1 MSANKS
7 LEEQGIATH
16 DSSSKFIGVSLIF
29 HALLVL
35 LIVYL
40 NLPAIKQKFN
50 PEPESVAIELKEPT
64 PAPAEVAK
72 TVEPAAPKEKE
83 ILKPVAKT
91 EPPKP
96 VAKDNQKLAKMRIE
110 EFKEEEKLT
119 STNIPTPKRT
129 PKAKS
134 SKQPAVAKQS
144 TKATT
149 TENESEVLVPKAT
162 ITEITET
169 EFGDDGIPLPE
180 IVDAEI
186 PMFSTVTTETLD
198 TGASSASGSSAAPE
212 RTANLQ
218 QMARSELV
226 EETVEENSLRTVARP
241 TPDQIRSV
249 SNLRQRPGNPLPSYS
264 DFERLRRH
272 EGQVTY
278 LAYVTAEGR
287 LKDFILTESSGH
299 SNLDQKTLSSL
310 KGWRFYP
317 GQEGW
322 VEIPQVWVLSG
333 QPEELPSQLRR

>member
-1 MSANKS
+1 
-7 LEEQGIATH
+7 
-16 DSSSKFIGVSLIF
+16 
-29 HALLVL
+29 
-35 LIVYL
+35 
-40 NLPAIKQKFN
+40 
-50 PEPESVAIELKEPT
+50 
-64 PAPAEVAK
+64 
-72 TVEPAAPKEKE
+72 
-83 ILKPVAKT
+83 
-91 EPPKP
+91 
-96 VAKDNQKLAKMRIE
+96 MRIE

-198 TGASSASGSSAAPE
+198 TGASSASGSSAEPE